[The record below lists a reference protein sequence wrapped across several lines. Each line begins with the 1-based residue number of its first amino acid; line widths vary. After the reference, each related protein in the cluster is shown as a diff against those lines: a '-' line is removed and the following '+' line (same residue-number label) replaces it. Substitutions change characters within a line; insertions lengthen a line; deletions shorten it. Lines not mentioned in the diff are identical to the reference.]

1 MVLKRYTPPTC
12 TLEITAKSS
21 PLSRWAGQPVF
32 KSLNFEL
39 RLDDPRLPDTQHV
52 TLRGDRH
59 QLETLHEA
67 VSNYVQNLLGES
79 RDWES
84 NIEPETSRTVDS
96 DSPEAARNA
105 VIVDRPPNT
114 SELATAAPNTT
125 YLPVPPRLEP
135 RGLLAHNLFL
145 GSLSAAESG
154 PMVNLSTLQ
163 LFDLATALDDCAA
176 EVMTLP
182 NLNRDRAQAKALPW
196 LNIAAILVASVG
208 LTTGIVKMLDRPATS
223 PKTASAP
230 TTAPTNPE
238 LAPVPGQ
245 PQIVAGASPSPI
257 PAPTTSPTTSPTA
270 SPTPTA
276 TATATPGLPPLPP
289 PPINTASASP
299 SPSLPPIAI
308 VPAPTTNKPSP
319 IQQPPL
325 LFPPNNSAPAPSQ
338 SAQQSPPALPQGQI
352 ITIPDPAPG
361 PPIAA
366 PQAPAAVPYILPPVP
381 PRLAPAVPPPLPPSL
396 SASRFPIPP
405 QQPFPP
411 LPQPILPPAATELPP
426 LEDAQPQAE
435 SEDNNQAAAS
445 KKNRTLFDTIPQ
457 VSEART
463 YFEERWKPPEGMEQ
477 TLEYSLQIDESGS
490 IQTIVPMGKA
500 AADYIDRA
508 SMPLV
513 GEPFVSAVSNGN
525 NPKIRVVLR
534 PNGRVQTFLEES
546 N

>member
-52 TLRGDRH
+52 TLRGDRL

-67 VSNYVQNLLGES
+67 VSNYVQNLLGAS

-84 NIEPETSRTVDS
+84 NLNSETDLTAA
-96 DSPEAARNA
+96 SPDLPDTAPGA
-105 VIVDRPPNT
+105 VILDRPIDT
-114 SELATAAPNTT
+114 SELATPAPKTA
-125 YLPVPPRLEP
+125 YLLVPPRLEP

-154 PMVNLSTLQ
+154 PVVPLSTLQ

-176 EVMTLP
+176 EAIALP
-182 NLNRDRAQAKALPW
+182 NLDRSPRRPKAIPW
-196 LNIAAILVASVG
+196 LNLAAMLVAMAG
-208 LTTGIVKMLDRPATS
+208 LTTGIVKMLDRPPTS
-223 PKTASAP
+223 P
-230 TTAPTNPE
+230 
-238 LAPVPGQ
+238 Q
-245 PQIVAGASPSPI
+245 
-257 PAPTTSPTTSPTA
+257 
-270 SPTPTA
+270 TA
-276 TATATPGLPPLPP
+276 TAPAAAVSPQFSTPSPQPQLATGVTPSPVPAQPTPPAPTPGLPPLPP
-289 PPINTASASP
+289 PPINTAASP
-299 SPSLPPIAI
+299 SPSLPPIAL
-308 VPAPTTNKPSP
+308 APTPTANKPSP

-325 LFPPNNSAPAPSQ
+325 LFPPNASAPEPDR
-338 SAQQSPPALPQGQI
+338 GQE
-352 ITIPDPAPG
+352 ITIPAPAEQ
-361 PPIAA
+361 PISA
-366 PQAPAAVPYILPPVP
+366 PQAPAPVPYLLPPVP

-396 SASRFPIPP
+396 SASRFPVPGP
-405 QQPFPP
+405 QPFPR
-411 LPQPILPPAATELPP
+411 LPQPAVPPASTKLPA

-435 SEDNNQAAAS
+435 SENNNQAVAS

-463 YFEERWKPPEGMEQ
+463 YFEERWKPTEGMEQ
-477 TLEYSLQIDESGS
+477 TLEYSVQIDENGS
-490 IQTIVPMGKA
+490 IQSIMPMGKA
-500 AADYIDRA
+500 ASDYIERTN
-508 SMPLV
+508 MPLV
-513 GEPFVSAVSNGN
+513 GEPFVSAVVYGK